1 MTPSRQLNG
10 TSGFMVGSCV
20 EISLDSMIGR

>member
-10 TSGFMVGSCV
+10 TSGFMVGSYV
-20 EISLDSMIGR
+20 EISLDSRIGR

>member
-10 TSGFMVGSCV
+10 TPCFMVGSCV
-20 EISLDSMIGR
+20 EISLDSTIGR